1 MCRIAGII
9 DKSADPK
16 QIEQD
21 VEAMCASM
29 QHGGPDGSGLV
40 NESSLALCFGHRR
53 LALLDLSSSGQ
64 QPMRYGNNLLITFNG
79 EIYNYPD
86 LKKQLSA
93 LGYQF
98 RTQTDTE
105 VILAAYQNWGIK
117 SFSKIEG
124 MFAFALLDKE
134 KKLSYLVRDQNAIKP
149 LYYST
154 EQQRLVFSSEVK
166 AFSKTSYVY
175 TENEDWKTYFLAFG
189 HIPAPYTT
197 LKNVFSL
204 KPGYFLEWSHVQLAS
219 RTLSF
224 EHENLIHHPAKKA
237 MVSKVLADKLN
248 RSVKQHMIA
257 DAPIGVFLSGGLD
270 SSIITLIANRFSTK
284 NLPMVSINFAE
295 PAYSEEKFQRL
306 IAEHINGTHHSH
318 NVGEADFNKYFK
330 DILSAMDQPTSDG
343 INSWFVNKF
352 ARINGLKAV
361 LSGIGADEY
370 FGGYPS
376 FNRMNTIKYLK
387 KLPRYLLKLM
397 AKLPSEKFKR
407 IYYLSYQNPIGEYL
421 FLRGFFIPETIA
433 GILKI
438 NRNEIDSLF
447 ENFSVD
453 ESLNKLSGKERVAWF
468 ETNIFMQN
476 QLLKDT
482 DFMSMIHGIEVRVP
496 FLDKGLAN
504 YVSSLST
511 EQRFKK
517 EPKGILVD
525 AFKDILPESIWKRPK
540 MGFSFPLDDWFL
552 KGGQITDEK
561 IFAGNECAVK
571 QIRKFKSG
579 KLHWSKA
586 FALYQIAIANSQS

>member
-1 MCRIAGII
+1 MCRIAGVI
-9 DKSADPK
+9 DKSTNP
-16 QIEQD
+16 EQLEKD
-21 VEAMCASM
+21 VEAMCTSM
-29 QHGGPDGSGLV
+29 QHGGPDGAGFV
-40 NESSLALCFGHRR
+40 NESAFGLCFGHRR
-53 LALLDLSSSGQ
+53 LALLDLSTSGQ
-64 QPMRYGNNLLITFNG
+64 QPMWYGNNLAITFNG
-79 EIYNYPD
+79 EIYNY
-86 LKKQLSA
+86 LELRNQLSA

-98 RTQTDTE
+98 STQTDTE

-134 KKLSYLVRDQNAIKP
+134 KEMSYLVRDQNAIKP
-149 LYYST
+149 LYYSADDK
-154 EQQRLVFSSEVK
+154 RLVFSSEVK

-175 TENEDWKTYFLAFG
+175 EENEDWKIYFLAFG

-197 LKNVFSL
+197 LKKVFSV
-204 KPGYFLEWSHVQLAS
+204 KPGYFLEWNHQNDAFLIS
-219 RTLSF
+219 SF
-224 EHENLIHHPAKKA
+224 EQENHIQTPAKKA
-237 MVSKVLADKLN
+237 TVNTVLADKLN
-248 RSVKQHMIA
+248 HSVEQQLRA

-270 SSIITLIANRFSTK
+270 SSIITLIANRFSPK

-295 PAYSEEKFQRL
+295 PAYSEEWFQNLVARCT
-306 IAEHINGTHHSH
+306 NGAHHSH
-318 NVGEADFNKYFK
+318 KVGEADFNKYFQ
-330 DILSAMDQPTSDG
+330 DVLSAMDQPTSDG

-352 ARINGLKAV
+352 AWNNGLKAV

-376 FNRMNTIKYLK
+376 FNRMKAVKYLK
-387 KLPRYLLKLM
+387 KLPHHLLKLI
-397 AKLPSEKFKR
+397 AKLPSEKLKR
-407 IYYLSYQNPIGEYL
+407 IYYLSYKNPIGEYL

-438 NRNEIDSLF
+438 NKNEIDRLF
-447 ENFSVD
+447 ENFPIDKSI
-453 ESLNKLSGKERVAWF
+453 NKLSGKERAAWL

-482 DFMSMIHGIEVRVP
+482 DFMSMIHGIEVRLP
-496 FLDKGLAN
+496 FLNKDLVN
-504 YVSSLST
+504 YINSLSA

-517 EPKGILVD
+517 QPKGTLVD
-525 AFKDILPESIWKRPK
+525 AFKGILPESIWNRPK
-540 MGFSFPLDDWFL
+540 MGFSFPLNNWFL

-561 IFAGNECAVK
+561 IYAGNGCALE

-586 FALYQIAIANSQS
+586 FALYQIAIANSQL